1 MVSFGGFTRKLG
13 VAAAILF
20 AFVSR
25 ANAIS
30 FRLGGP
36 DNIHIGQDLTSV
48 LYASAPNGT
57 AIEVAKLGQRAP
69 GGGVI
74 SDLGVPS
81 ISSDGLIVFGAEVT
95 APHKKPEWKIMR
107 ADLQAPKAQRLAL
120 AIDAAAQS
128 PGCTPKFILDPY
140 PIVGNAGQIAFIAP
154 DTAGKDTLFRYSDGE
169 LTCQT
174 RIGAATV
181 EGDVLR
187 GFRFGSALMT
197 PRGDI
202 AFVGHVDSGFFDP
215 AQRRL
220 TVLVA
225 DQSGAIHEVVSEG
238 QQAADGGFFTSDFSL
253 PAVSSTPSGPI
264 VAFSA
269 RTTTGAGLYLWQNGH
284 LAELIGTGTRT
295 SFGRLTYV
303 SSGRPGLTSAG
314 VVAASG
320 VSNGKRVLFQIRSGR
335 SSLVLREG
343 HDTGFGTRI
352 EYLGDPGLTSSGR
365 IFLGIADDDGT
376 NLFYVADPLRHR
388 APSITTAALSYGF
401 YTPMFGGSLAV
412 SEQGSFAFLGGRV
425 N

>member
-1 MVSFGGFTRKLG
+1 MVSFGGYARKLG
-13 VAAAILF
+13 IAAAILLTL
-20 AFVSR
+20 VSR
-25 ANAIS
+25 ANAVS
-30 FRLGGP
+30 FRLGGVGVVG
-36 DNIHIGQDLTSV
+36 IGQDLTSV
-48 LYASAPNGT
+48 LYASAPNGSP
-57 AIEVAKLGQRAP
+57 IMVAKLGQHAP

-81 ISSDGLIVFGAEVT
+81 ISPDGLIVFGAEVT
-95 APHKKPEWKIMR
+95 VPHQKPVWKIMR
-107 ADLQAPKAQRLAL
+107 ADLQAPAAHRLAL
-120 AIDAAAQS
+120 AIDAAAES
-128 PGCTPKFILDPY
+128 PGCTPKFVLDPY
-140 PIVGNAGQIAFIAP
+140 PIVGNAGRIAFIGP
-154 DTAGKDTLFRYSDGE
+154 DAAGKDTLFRYSDGE

-181 EGDVLR
+181 EGDVIR

-197 PRGDI
+197 PNGEI

-220 TVLVA
+220 TLMVA
-225 DQSGAIHEVVSEG
+225 GQDGAIHEVASEG
-238 QQAADGGFFTSDFSL
+238 QQTADGGFFTSDFSL
-253 PAVSSTPSGPI
+253 PAVASTPTGPI

-269 RTTTGAGLYLWQNGH
+269 RTTTGAGLYLWQSGH
-284 LAELIGTGTRT
+284 LAQLIGTGSHTP
-295 SFGRLTYV
+295 FGRLSYV

-320 VSNGKRVLFQIRSGR
+320 VSSGKRVLFQIRSGR

-343 HDTGFGTRI
+343 RATGLGTKV

-376 NLFYVADPLRHR
+376 NFFYVADPTHRHT
-388 APSITTAALSYGF
+388 PSITMAALNYGF
-401 YTPMFGGSLAV
+401 VTPMFGGSLAV
-412 SEQGSFAFLGGRV
+412 TEQGSFAFLGGKM